1 MVIKKIIAMLILLF
15 IIVGCDSKTKTDNS
29 SSETNSSI
37 ITEKKVTKEKISTA
51 EKKQNKETIQ
61 KDITFVLETIDGKS
75 LHIKEIENGL
85 EFKEFKGKAIFLV
98 LFGHRCPPCLRE
110 IPELI
115 ELKKEH
121 KDLEIVAIEVQGLD
135 ADSLQEF
142 ASDKNIN
149 YTLISGY
156 NNMNFIGYIQSK
168 ASWGGSIPF
177 LLGLDKKGKVK
188 IMQVGGIP
196 KKQLEIGYQEL
207 IKP

>member
-1 MVIKKIIAMLILLF
+1 MIIKKVIAMLILLF
-15 IIVGCDSKTKTDNS
+15 IIAGCDSKTETKTDNNNSGSS
-29 SSETNSSI
+29 SSEKNISTI
-37 ITEKKVTKEKISTA
+37 IDTDKKVQKEKV
-51 EKKQNKETIQ
+51 Q

-75 LHIKEIENGL
+75 VHIKEIENGL

-115 ELKKEH
+115 ELTKEH

-135 ADSLQEF
+135 ADALQEF

-149 YTLISGY
+149 YSVISGY
-156 NNMNFIGYIQSK
+156 NNMNFIGYIQAK
-168 ASWGGSIPF
+168 AGWGGSIPF
-177 LLGLDKKGKVK
+177 LLGLNKKGQVK